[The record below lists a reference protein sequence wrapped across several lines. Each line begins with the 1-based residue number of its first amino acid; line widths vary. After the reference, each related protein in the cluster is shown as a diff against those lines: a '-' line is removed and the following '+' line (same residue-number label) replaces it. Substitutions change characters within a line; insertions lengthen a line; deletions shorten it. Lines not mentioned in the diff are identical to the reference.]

1 LSLTSTQR
9 YRDLPEPVISSPG
22 TLAYRRDI
30 DGLRALA
37 ILPVVLY
44 HAGISGFQGGFV
56 GVDVFFV
63 ISGYLMALRIIGGI
77 DQGNFSLLR
86 FYESRIR
93 RIFPALFAMI
103 AASAVM
109 AWIFFMP
116 VEFEYFA
123 RSAKAAAYFTSNIQ
137 LNRESGY
144 FDISAQLKPLL
155 HTWSLAIEEQF
166 YIVFP
171 LTLLLLNRIGR
182 KWIAPALIVL
192 FVASLGA
199 SIWAVQQRP
208 TEAFYLSPY
217 RGWELL
223 LGALLALDIVP
234 RPKQQIVGE
243 ILATLGFILIGLAV
257 FVYNDSTS
265 FPGLAALVPCIGAAL
280 IIHGRA
286 AHGPAGLLLKS
297 TPLVFIGLISYSL
310 YLWHWPLIVFTRYLN
325 GHDLSWIQSGLLLG
339 SSFIVAVFSW
349 RFIERPFRGHP
360 SKVSRKPV
368 FAAAAVVIT
377 SVLVFGNYV
386 VTGAGL
392 PDRLSPVAQKIYS
405 ATYDMSRF
413 SSPECLQDTSGRG
426 PTLSDIESGNLC
438 RLGIPGSDNV
448 NFLVWG
454 DSHSGSMAPAID
466 LAATKAGVS
475 GMLAGRASCP
485 PLPDVELKD
494 QKDTLR
500 CVDYNAAVRDLIV
513 RKRIPLVFM
522 IAYWPKYVLRSE
534 LPNQGLYFDPRIRP
548 PLEDGS
554 APIAAALDQIL
565 ADLKRQGTQVVLVMD
580 VPEMGHY
587 MPEALAKAATRGT
600 STDLAP
606 SWAYTTE
613 RQAASRNMLGE
624 YAAKYG
630 ATTVDALQAI
640 CDNGRCDSM
649 RNGLPLYKDSD
660 HITATTARSMSYLYT
675 TVLKSLARTVNL
687 AID

>member
-1 LSLTSTQR
+1 MQAASAQPNGKS
-9 YRDLPEPVISSPG
+9 
-22 TLAYRRDI
+22 AYRRDI
-30 DGLRALA
+30 DGLRAIA

-44 HAGISGFQGGFV
+44 HAGISGFHGGFV

-77 DQGNFSLLR
+77 DQGDFSLLR

-109 AWIFFMP
+109 AWLYFMP
-116 VEFEYFA
+116 VEFENFA

-144 FDISAQLKPLL
+144 FDLSAQLKPLL

-171 LTLLLLNRIGR
+171 LALLLLSRIGR
-182 KWIAPALIVL
+182 KWIVPALIVL

-208 TEAFYLSPY
+208 VEAFYLSPY

-243 ILATLGFILIGLAV
+243 ILATLGIILIGFAV
-257 FVYNDSTS
+257 FIYNDSTS

-297 TPLVFIGLISYSL
+297 TPIVFIGLISYSL
-310 YLWHWPLIVFTRYLN
+310 YLWHWPLIVFTRYLSGQN
-325 GHDLSWIQSGLLLG
+325 LSFTQSALLLG
-339 SSFIVAVFSW
+339 GSFVVAVFSW

-360 SKVSRKPV
+360 SMVSRKPV

-377 SVLVFGNYV
+377 SVVVFGNYV
-386 VTGAGL
+386 VTEAGL
-392 PDRLSPVAQKIYS
+392 PDRLTPVAQKIYS

-413 SSPECLQDTSGRG
+413 SSPECFQDISGAG
-426 PTLSDIESGNLC
+426 PSLSDVQSGNLC
-438 RLGIPGSDNV
+438 HLGIPGTHDA

-454 DSHSGSMAPAID
+454 DSHSGAMAPAID

-475 GMLAGRASCP
+475 GIFAGRGSCP
-485 PLPDVELKD
+485 PLPNVELKNE
-494 QKDTLR
+494 KDTAR

-534 LPNQGLYFDPRIRP
+534 LPNQGLYFDPTVRP

-554 APIAAALDQIL
+554 APIAAALDHIL

-600 STDLAP
+600 STDIAP

-630 ATTVDALQAI
+630 AITIDALPAI
-640 CDNGRCDSM
+640 CNNGRCDSM
-649 RNGLPLYKDSD
+649 RDGLPLYKDSD

-675 TVLKSLARTVNL
+675 TVLKSLARAV
-687 AID
+687 APASD

>member
-1 LSLTSTQR
+1 MPRPVTSG
-9 YRDLPEPVISSPG
+9 RDS
-22 TLAYRRDI
+22 LAYRRDI
-30 DGLRALA
+30 DGLRAIA

-44 HAGISGFQGGFV
+44 HTGMSGFQGGFV

-77 DQGNFSLLR
+77 DQGDFSLLR

-103 AASAVM
+103 AVSAVM
-109 AWIFFMP
+109 AWVFFMP

-123 RSAKAAAYFTSNIQ
+123 RSVKAAALFVSNIQ

-171 LTLLLLNRIGR
+171 LALLLLSRIGR
-182 KWIAPALIVL
+182 EWIKPALVLL
-192 FVASLGA
+192 FVASLAA

-208 TEAFYLSPY
+208 VEAFYLSPY

-234 RPKQQIVGE
+234 RPKQQFIGE
-243 ILATLGFILIGLAV
+243 ILATVGIILIGFAV

-286 AHGPAGLLLKS
+286 VHGPAGILLKS
-297 TPLVFIGLISYSL
+297 SLLVFIGLISYSL

-325 GHDLSWIQSGLLLG
+325 GHDLSFIQSGLLLG
-339 SSFIVAVFSW
+339 SSFLVAVFSW
-349 RFIERPFRGHP
+349 RFIERPFRGHT
-360 SKVSRKPV
+360 SRILRRPV
-368 FAAAAVVIT
+368 FAAATAVV
-377 SVLVFGNYV
+377 VAVVAFGNYV
-386 VTGAGL
+386 ITEVGL
-392 PDRLSPVAQKIYS
+392 PGRLSPVAQKIYS
-405 ATYDMSRF
+405 ATYDVSRF
-413 SSPECLQDTSGRG
+413 SSPECFQDINGTG
-426 PTLSDIESGNLC
+426 PSLSDVRSGSLC
-438 RLGIPGSDNV
+438 HLGIPGSGDDV

-466 LAATKAGVS
+466 LAATQAGVS
-475 GMLAGRASCP
+475 GIFTGRASCP
-485 PLPDVELKD
+485 PLPDVELKN

-534 LPNQGLYFDPRIRP
+534 LPNQGLYFDPKVRP

-554 APIAAALDQIL
+554 APIAAALDQTL

-600 STDLAP
+600 STDIAP
-606 SWAYTTE
+606 SWAYTSE
-613 RQAASRNMLGE
+613 RQAVSRDMLSE

-630 ATTVDALQAI
+630 AITVDALQAI
-640 CDNGRCDSM
+640 CDNGRCESM
-649 RNGLPLYKDSD
+649 RNGLPLYKDAD

-675 TVLKSLARTVNL
+675 TVFKSLARAV
-687 AID
+687 APASD